1 MRPRGTTEAK
11 PRLHFALRH
20 VKEFTSE
27 VPPQMLQA
35 YIPILLV
42 VAFVIANAIM
52 MLGLSHVLS
61 TYRLTPVK
69 LAPYESGMPVL
80 GDARDR
86 FSIKFYLVA
95 MLFILFDIETVFMLP
110 WAAAFQQL
118 TPMRGLLLAEMF
130 VFVAILAVGYLYVWK
145 RGALEWD

>member
-1 MRPRGTTEAK
+1 
-11 PRLHFALRH
+11 
-20 VKEFTSE
+20 
-27 VPPQMLQA
+27 MLQA

-42 VAFVIANAIM
+42 IAFVIANAIL

-61 TYRLTPVK
+61 SYRPTPVK

-80 GDARDR
+80 GDARER
-86 FSIKFYLVA
+86 FSVKFYLVA

-110 WAAAFQQL
+110 WAAAFQQF
-118 TPMRGLLLAEMF
+118 TTMRGLLLAEMF
-130 VFVAILAVGYLYVWK
+130 VFVLILAVGYLYVWK